1 MQGVPLRGQENHLQP
16 VVGAGPGFAQVL
28 GGRSAQL
35 LCHVPPAPF
44 LPLIPR
50 AIATGDPLAHATAGA
65 GGDDSVNAK

>member
-1 MQGVPLRGQENHLQP
+1 MQGVLLRGQGNRLQP

-28 GGRSAQL
+28 GGRSAQP

-50 AIATGDPLAHATAGA
+50 AIATGDQLAHTTAGGA
-65 GGDDSVNAK
+65 GMNL